1 MIIYPSIDI
10 RDGRCVR
17 LVEGDFARETIYDD
31 DPVRVATRWAEAG
44 AEWIHI
50 VDLDG
55 SLQKRPVSIDIIAS
69 IRSVVS
75 ASVRLQVGGG
85 IRTMA
90 HLDQVF
96 AVGVD
101 RAVLGSV
108 AIDDPELVATAVE
121 RWGDRIAVGLDARN
135 GFLAANGWIEQTKV
149 AAADLAVRLGAV
161 GVRTFIFT
169 DIARDGTLTG
179 PNLEALTAM
188 AGAVS
193 GIDGIRVV
201 SPSQGLIASGGVA
214 GIDDVPAV
222 AATGAAGM
230 IIGRAL
236 YDGRIDLAEAIALAR
251 TVTVEGVTR

>member
-31 DPVRVATRWAEAG
+31 DPVRVAVRWADAA
-44 AEWIHI
+44 AEWIHV

-55 SLQKRPVSIDIIAS
+55 SLRKRPVSIDIIERM
-69 IRSVVS
+69 RSVVP
-75 ASVRLQVGGG
+75 ARVRLQVGGG
-85 IRTMA
+85 IRSMA
-90 HLDQVF
+90 HLDQIF
-96 AVGVD
+96 GIGVD

-108 AIDDPELVATAVE
+108 AIDDPDLVATAVE

-135 GFLAANGWIEQTKV
+135 GFLAANGWIDQTEV
-149 AAADLAVRLGAV
+149 AASDLAVRLGEV

-169 DIARDGTLTG
+169 DIARDGTLAG

-188 AGAVS
+188 AGAVEGAS
-193 GIDGIRVV
+193 DIPD
-201 SPSQGLIASGGVA
+201 PSYGLIASGGA
-214 GIDDVPAV
+214 AEISDVRAV
-222 AATGAAGM
+222 AATGASGM

-236 YDGRIDLAEAIALAR
+236 YDGRVDLAEAIDLAR
-251 TVTVEGVTR
+251 SVTAEGAAR

>member
-17 LVEGDFARETIYDD
+17 LVEGDFARETVYDD
-31 DPVRVATRWAEAG
+31 DPVQVAARWSEAG
-44 AEWIHI
+44 AEWIHV

-55 SLQKRPVSIDIIAS
+55 SLQRRPVSIDIIAS
-69 IRSVVS
+69 IRADVP
-75 ASVRLQVGGG
+75 ARVRLQVGGG

-90 HLDQVF
+90 HLEKVF

-108 AIDDPELVATAVE
+108 AIDDPDLVATAVGQF
-121 RWGDRIAVGLDARN
+121 GDRIAVGLDARD
-135 GFLAANGWIEQTKV
+135 GFLAANGWIDQTTV
-149 AAADLAVRLGAV
+149 AASDLAVRLSDV

-169 DIARDGTLTG
+169 DIARDGTLAG
-179 PNLEALTAM
+179 PNLAALTAM
-188 AGAVS
+188 AIAV
-193 GIDGIRVV
+193 GDGDESRTFR
-201 SPSQGLIASGGVA
+201 PDEGLIASGGVA
-214 GIDDVPAV
+214 DIGDVPAV
-222 AATGAAGM
+222 AVTGAAGM

-251 TVTVEGVTR
+251 TVTREGVTR

>member
-17 LVEGDFARETIYDD
+17 LVKGDFARETIYDD
-31 DPVRVATRWAEAG
+31 DPVRVAARWAEAG
-44 AEWIHI
+44 AEWIHV

-55 SLQKRPVSIDIIAS
+55 SLQKRPISIDIIAR
-69 IRSVVS
+69 IREVVP
-75 ASVRLQVGGG
+75 AQTRLQVGGG
-85 IRTMA
+85 IRTLA

-108 AIDDPELVATAVE
+108 AIDDPDLVATAVGQ
-121 RWGDRIAVGLDARN
+121 WGGRIAVGLDARD
-135 GFLAANGWIEQTKV
+135 GFLAANGWIDQTKV
-149 AAADLAVRLGAV
+149 AASDLAIRLAEV

-169 DIARDGTLTG
+169 DIARDGTLAG
-179 PNLEALTAM
+179 PNLDALTAM
-188 AGAVS
+188 AGAVG
-193 GIDGIRVV
+193 GIDGRRTFQ
-201 SPSQGLIASGGVA
+201 PDEGLIASGGVA
-214 GIDDVPAV
+214 DIEDVPAI

-251 TVTVEGVTR
+251 TVAAEGVTR

>member
-31 DPVRVATRWAEAG
+31 DPVRVAGRWAEAG
-44 AEWIHI
+44 AEWIHV

-55 SLQKRPVSIDIIAS
+55 SLQKRPVSIDIIARIREIVPAS
-69 IRSVVS
+69 I
-75 ASVRLQVGGG
+75 RLQVGGG

-96 AVGVD
+96 GVGVD

-108 AIDDPELVATAVE
+108 AIDDPALVATAV
-121 RWGDRIAVGLDARN
+121 RQWGERIAVGLDARD
-135 GFLAANGWIEQTKV
+135 GFLAANGWIDQTKV
-149 AAADLAVRLGAV
+149 AASDLAVQLSQV

-193 GIDGIRVV
+193 GPDDKRTFR
-201 SPSQGLIASGGVA
+201 PDQGLIASGGVA
-214 GIDDVPAV
+214 DISDVPAV

-236 YDGRIDLAEAIALAR
+236 YDGRIDLAKAIALAR
-251 TVTVEGVTR
+251 DVAVNGVSQ